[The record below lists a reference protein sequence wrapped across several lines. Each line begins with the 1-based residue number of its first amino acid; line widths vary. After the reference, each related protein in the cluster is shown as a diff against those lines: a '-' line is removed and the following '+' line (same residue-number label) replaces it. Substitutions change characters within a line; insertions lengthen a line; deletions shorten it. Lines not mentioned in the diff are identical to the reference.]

1 MAIDSDGSWH
11 HLAVKH
17 LNTKKKNL
25 NSTEPSI
32 WSHVPSRFCSPV
44 SSSKVVVLSDER
56 RLHSQYIFFP
66 RKDDYM
72 TVSAGSRGNGRYL
85 DLPTWN
91 KKRWVS
97 RTAKKVK
104 NNWED
109 LTLQNC
115 HSTRYSFC
123 GKSNSAATF
132 CYSSTP
138 KLVLNVSNLVCHH
151 VTLYTTSPKLEYRYG
166 KENAGV
172 QSPKP
177 ILGGGIIHLPQILKQ
192 ISLGVA
198 SEIVICQR

>member
-1 MAIDSDGSWH
+1 MVARSISLLFAGVKFKSCGAI
-11 HLAVKH
+11 
-17 LNTKKKNL
+17 
-25 NSTEPSI
+25 
-32 WSHVPSRFCSPV
+32 
-44 SSSKVVVLSDER
+44 R
-56 RLHSQYIFFP
+56 RATTAFAIYFFFQ
-66 RKDDYM
+66 
-72 TVSAGSRGNGRYL
+72 
-85 DLPTWN
+85 
-91 KKRWVS
+91 KRWLHDCIS
-97 RTAKKVK
+97 WEQREWSLFGSPNLEQKKMGFQNGQK
-104 NNWED
+104 GKKQLGR

>member
-1 MAIDSDGSWH
+1 MVARSISLLFAGVKFKSCGAI
-11 HLAVKH
+11 
-17 LNTKKKNL
+17 
-25 NSTEPSI
+25 
-32 WSHVPSRFCSPV
+32 
-44 SSSKVVVLSDER
+44 R
-56 RLHSQYIFFP
+56 RATTAFAIYFFFP
-66 RKDDYM
+66 EKM
-72 TVSAGSRGNGRYL
+72 T
-85 DLPTWN
+85 TWLYQLGAEGMVVIWISQPGT

-104 NNWED
+104 KQLGR